1 MFKKYTASLLY
12 IILIFLFFELLT
24 RFFFKEFNENS
35 IYYDIDKYH
44 RISKGK
50 DTFFQYIDKTKFRVS
65 KFNEKILFNKKNSYW
80 FLGDSITNG
89 YGVNFEDTYYQKFKK
104 IINDDLNVYASS
116 EYNTNFKNTFA
127 NLNNSIYK
135 FLKDDD
141 VVIYQFNFND
151 IIEIAKKNENFE
163 SKDLTNNGLI
173 KMINNTNVYRYKYLN
188 HSSFF
193 KLLQHHASIAA
204 RKTKGTCSE
213 RKIHALGPYTYAYF
227 AKGYEEKSQN
237 LWDIFINDVIRTNL
251 ELKSYNVNFLVLIP
265 PISLEIIKH
274 EKINKL
280 NYDLKCSTRNAR
292 EYLINLLNKNNIGY
306 IDALPKFNNYIK
318 NIKKENPSI
327 LFHPYDT
334 NHPNEKG
341 HELIAETIFDYFK
354 NN

>member
-1 MFKKYTASLLY
+1 MLKKYTASLLY
-12 IILIFLFFELLT
+12 IIFIFLFLELLT

-50 DTFFQYIDKTKFRVS
+50 DTFFQYVDKTKFRVS
-65 KFNEKILFNKKNSYW
+65 KFKEKILFNEKNSYW

-89 YGVNFEDTYYQKFKK
+89 YGVDFEDTYYQKFKE
-104 IINDDLNVYASS
+104 IIDDKLNVYASS

-135 FLKDDD
+135 FLKEDD

-151 IIEIAKKNENFE
+151 IIEIAEKDTKFE
-163 SKDLTNNGLI
+163 DEDLTNSGLI
-173 KMINNTNVYRYKYLN
+173 KIINNTNIYRYKYLN

-193 KLLQHHASIAA
+193 KLLQHYASIAA
-204 RKTKGTCSE
+204 RKTNGTCSE

-237 LWDIFINDVIRTNL
+237 LWDIFINDVIQTNL
-251 ELKSYNVNFLVLIP
+251 ELNSYNVNFLVLIP
-265 PISLEIIKH
+265 PISLEVTKH
-274 EKINKL
+274 EKVNKL
-280 NYDLKCSTRNAR
+280 NYNLNCSTKNAR
-292 EYLINLLNKNNIGY
+292 EYLIYLLNKNNIKY
-306 IDALPKFNNYIK
+306 IDTLPKFNNYVINVK
-318 NIKKENPSI
+318 QQNSNI

-341 HELIAETIFDYFK
+341 HELIAEAIYNYFQ